1 MKKLSTAI
9 VVVLLITLA
18 TLASTALKAQEAT
31 AKFFI
36 EAANTGNIGTT
47 TESNVDK
54 EAINPNA
61 VRHYEKKFKT
71 ATNAK
76 WLTMKD
82 GYTAKFISNDITER
96 VFYNPNGT
104 LAGTLKGYTA
114 EKLPE
119 EIHRIIKGNYNGY
132 AITYVDKAEIMKLPG
147 ITVYI
152 AHLQG
157 YSDIKVVRICDGE
170 MDVVFGSAKD
180 ATLPKR
186 F

>member
-61 VRHYEKKFKT
+61 VRH
-71 ATNAK
+71 
-76 WLTMKD
+76 
-82 GYTAKFISNDITER
+82 
-96 VFYNPNGT
+96 
-104 LAGTLKGYTA
+104 
-114 EKLPE
+114 
-119 EIHRIIKGNYNGY
+119 
-132 AITYVDKAEIMKLPG
+132 
-147 ITVYI
+147 
-152 AHLQG
+152 
-157 YSDIKVVRICDGE
+157 
-170 MDVVFGSAKD
+170 
-180 ATLPKR
+180 
-186 F
+186 